1 MNMRIAKIGGDVTLS
16 RCLPEFAGATLRV
29 AVALT
34 LDELPKDGTEAETD
48 SDEIL
53 VLWDEL
59 SSGQGSLIALSES
72 AEAAR
77 PFRPVNKP
85 VDAYNAAI
93 LENINVK

>member
-1 MNMRIAKIGGDVTLS
+1 MRIAKVIGDVTLS
-16 RCLPEFAGATLRV
+16 RCLPEYVGASLRV

-34 LDELPKDGTEAETD
+34 LDELPRNGLQAETD
-48 SDEIL
+48 NCEIL

-59 SSGQGSLIALSES
+59 GSGHKSLIALSES

-77 PFRPVNKP
+77 PFRPDLKP

-93 LENINVK
+93 LENINLK

>member
-1 MNMRIAKIGGDVTLS
+1 MRIAKIIGDVTLN
-16 RCLPEFAGATLRV
+16 RCVPEFVGASLRV

-34 LDELPKDGTEAETD
+34 LDELPHNGSQADTD
-48 SDEIL
+48 SNEIL

-59 SSGQGSLIALSES
+59 GSGQGSLIALSES

-77 PFRPVNKP
+77 PFRPINKR

-93 LENINVK
+93 LENINLK

>member
-1 MNMRIAKIGGDVTLS
+1 MRIAKIVGDVTLC
-16 RCLPEFAGATLRV
+16 RCLPEFVGASLRV

-34 LDELPKDGTEAETD
+34 LAELPQNGSHAESD
-48 SDEIL
+48 SGEIV

-59 SSGQGSLIALSES
+59 GSGHGSLIALSES

-77 PFRPVNKP
+77 PFRPHNKP

-93 LENINVK
+93 LENINLK

>member
-1 MNMRIAKIGGDVTLS
+1 MRIAKIIGDVTLS
-16 RCLPEFAGATLRV
+16 RCLPEYVGASLRV

-34 LDELPKDGTEAETD
+34 LDELPQNGSQAETD
-48 SDEIL
+48 NDEIL

-59 SSGQGSLIALSES
+59 GSGHGSLIALSES

-77 PFRPVNKP
+77 PFRPINRP

>member
-1 MNMRIAKIGGDVTLS
+1 MRIAKVIGDVTLS
-16 RCLPEFAGATLRV
+16 RSIPEFVGGSLRV

-34 LDELPKDGTEAETD
+34 LDELPEDGTQAETESGD
-48 SDEIL
+48 IL

-59 SSGQGSLIALSES
+59 GSGHGSLIALSES

-77 PFRPVNKP
+77 PFWPINKP

-93 LENINVK
+93 LENINLK

>member
-1 MNMRIAKIGGDVTLS
+1 MRIAKIVGDVTLS
-16 RCLPEFAGATLRV
+16 RCLPEYEGASLRV

-34 LDELPKDGTEAETD
+34 LEELPRNGCRSETNNTD
-48 SDEIL
+48 IL

-59 SSGQGSLIALSES
+59 ASGQGSLIALSES

-77 PFRPVNKP
+77 PFRPVIKP

-93 LENINVK
+93 LEHINLK